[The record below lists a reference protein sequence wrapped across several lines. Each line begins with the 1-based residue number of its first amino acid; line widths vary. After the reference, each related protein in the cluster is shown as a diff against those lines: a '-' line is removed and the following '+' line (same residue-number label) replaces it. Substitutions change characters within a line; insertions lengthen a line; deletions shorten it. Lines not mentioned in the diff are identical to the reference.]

1 MKAHYLIGALATLL
15 TVDAFA
21 QSYRQC
27 TYHRDRWGNSYQRCR
42 VVHHRP
48 SNPTNDAVVIGA
60 IAGGT
65 AGYLASTC
73 APEIVEG
80 NLSATERALVE
91 IANTEA
97 FEQAEKFQ
105 DIVDQII
112 TTHDAKEKMGLYL
125 TLVDVNDATEIAHFI
140 GARENELSNYTQALE
155 ARADLSS
162 EQAQLVVEKMITTLK
177 GGLR

>member
-1 MKAHYLIGALATLL
+1 MKAQYLIGALATLL

-42 VVHHRP
+42 VVHSRP
-48 SNPTNDAVVIGA
+48 NPVGDAVVIGA

-91 IANTEA
+91 IANTED
-97 FEQAEKFQ
+97 FIEAEKFQ

-112 TTHDAKEKMGLYL
+112 KTHDAKEKMGLYL
-125 TLVDVNDATEIAHFI
+125 TLVDVEDATEIAHFI
-140 GARENELSNYTQALE
+140 GARESELSKYVQVLE

-162 EQAQLVVEKMITTLK
+162 EQAQLVVEKMISTLK

>member
-1 MKAHYLIGALATLL
+1 MKAHVIVG
-15 TVDAFA
+15 AFA

-27 TYHRDRWGNSYQRCR
+27 TYHRDRWGNTYQQCR

-48 SNPTNDAVVIGA
+48 HNPNTGDAVIVGA
-60 IAGGT
+60 IAGAT

-73 APEIVEG
+73 APEMVEG

-97 FEQAEKFQ
+97 FADAEKFQ
-105 DIVDQII
+105 DIVDQVI
-112 TTHDAKEKMGLYL
+112 TTQDAKEKMGLFL
-125 TLVDVNDATEIAHFI
+125 TLVDVSDATEIAHFI
-140 GARENELSNYTQALE
+140 GARESELSKYTQSLE